1 MIFIFHLHIKLKYNI
16 SIEPKKKNPTLLFT
30 INSSF
35 NRTNKINPKSFLWE
49 KREEQKRLK
58 NLHNAHF
65 KGLFGIC

>member
-30 INSSF
+30 VNSSF